1 MQKSELFWRL
11 FILMTLGMVLSGIGL
26 WMTEPAV
33 ITNNETPNRTS
44 SSGDTISYSGVQL
57 LPEGVDANS
66 DPCHLQLA
74 DTWPSLFG
82 PPALG
87 TVVQFDCD
95 GNVVYMDE
103 SIISASWDVK
113 NTGEWNVESEYTIN
127 ELTFEYENPGLL
139 HSGLFFMP
147 CCLSTVLSLV
157 AFFGMIIASRRED
170 TVVLEP

>member
-1 MQKSELFWRL
+1 MQKSELFWQFFVL
-11 FILMTLGMVLSGIGL
+11 MVLAMVISGIGL
-26 WMTEPAV
+26 WVTEPAV
-33 ITNNETPNRTS
+33 ITKNETLNRTS
-44 SSGDTISYSGVQL
+44 SSSDTISYSGVQL
-57 LPEGVDANS
+57 LPKGVDANS
-66 DPCHLQLA
+66 YPCHLQLV
-74 DTWPSLFG
+74 DTQFALFG
-82 PPALG
+82 EPALG

-127 ELTFEYENPGLL
+127 KLTFEYENPGLL
-139 HSGLFFMP
+139 HRGLFFMP

-157 AFFGMIIASRRED
+157 AFFGMIIASRLED